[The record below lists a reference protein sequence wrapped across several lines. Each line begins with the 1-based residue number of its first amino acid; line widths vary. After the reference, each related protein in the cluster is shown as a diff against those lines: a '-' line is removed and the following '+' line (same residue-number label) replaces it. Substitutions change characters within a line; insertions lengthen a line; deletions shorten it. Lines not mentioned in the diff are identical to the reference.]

1 MAEKVKPK
9 EKLFESVSVQRVQ
22 QFGALG
28 SKAEWVYI
36 VTVTTVNG
44 NSGQFRLKAAEYEND
59 KVYVEKLEEMA
70 FQLDKHLH
78 SDGVM

>member
-1 MAEKVKPK
+1 MADKTQPK

-44 NSGQFRLKAAEYEND
+44 NSGQFRLKASEYEND
-59 KVYVEKLEEMA
+59 KVYLEKLQEMA
-70 FQLDKHLH
+70 FQLDKHLF
-78 SDGVM
+78 SEGVT